1 MKVIIHAS
9 DDVELVIADFDQWT
23 LLSFTEALNDPDITF
38 VQLDIE
44 GDVVH
49 MNKNRIVQVT
59 IKKE

>member
-9 DDVELVIADFDQWT
+9 DDVELVIADFQDWT
-23 LLSFTEALNDPDITF
+23 LLEFTEALNDPDVAFIH
-38 VQLDIE
+38 LDVE
-44 GDVVH
+44 GDVVY